1 MINIMNCL
9 RIAFLFL
16 VAFCCQAQA
25 APGKL
30 RVITTFLPGYCIA
43 ANVAGDAAEV
53 ENLLPGKV
61 SLHDY
66 QLSPGEIRKLN
77 TADLVLLNGLGLETF
92 LDRALKNAA
101 PGTKEKTVTLSV
113 GLHAQLIHES
123 AQAHQRAEEGHH
135 HSHDPHIWLDPRLMA
150 HGVTNA
156 LQALQK
162 ADPKNADTYAR
173 NAAAYVRKLH
183 ALDAEIIGQ
192 LAPVKSAA
200 FITYHNAFRYFVRR
214 YGLNLAGVVE
224 RVPELPPSTRE
235 RAQLQKIIR
244 GKNVK
249 VLFSEPGGNSP
260 LARSI
265 AQDTGIR
272 LGELDPLETGELKA
286 DSYERGM
293 RRNAGALVKGLQ

>member
-1 MINIMNCL
+1 MFMDMNRQL
-9 RIAFLFL
+9 IAFLVL
-16 VAFCCQAQA
+16 VISCLHPRAAQE
-25 APGKL
+25 KL

-43 ANVAGDAAEV
+43 ANVAGEAAEV
-53 ENLLPGKV
+53 ENLLPGNV

-66 QLSPGEIRKLN
+66 QLSPGQIRKLN

-101 PGTKEKTVTLSV
+101 PGTKEKTATLSA
-113 GLHAQLIHES
+113 GLHVQLIHENT
-123 AQAHQRAEEGHH
+123 QAHQRAEEGHR

-156 LQALQK
+156 MRAMQK
-162 ADPKNADTYAR
+162 ADPKNAEKYAR
-173 NAAAYVRKLH
+173 NAAAYIQKLQ
-183 ALDAEIIGQ
+183 ALDADIARQ

-214 YGLNLAGVVE
+214 YELNLAGVVE

-235 RAQLQKIIR
+235 RAQLQKTIR
-244 GKNVK
+244 EKNVK
-249 VLFSEPGGNSP
+249 ALFSEPGGNSP

-293 RRNAGALVKGLQ
+293 RRNAEALVKGLQ